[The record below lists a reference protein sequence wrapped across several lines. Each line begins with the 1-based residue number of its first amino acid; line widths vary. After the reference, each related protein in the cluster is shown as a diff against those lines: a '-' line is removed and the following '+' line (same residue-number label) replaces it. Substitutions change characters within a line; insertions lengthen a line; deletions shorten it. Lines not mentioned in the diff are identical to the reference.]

1 MSSDELKAQG
11 NAAFSAGK
19 FVEAA
24 DLFSQAIAVDPGN
37 HVLYSNKSAA
47 LASLSKYDEALEAAE
62 KVVALKPDWP
72 KGYSRL
78 GAAHFGLRAFQA
90 ASDAYSKGL
99 GLDPTNEQLK
109 QGLEDSKA
117 ALARPAPSSGIF
129 TSPEVLGRLATNP
142 TTRAFLGQP
151 DFMQRLQEINR
162 NPQAMSN
169 YLTDN
174 RLQQA
179 LQVGLGLNFGSAEE
193 GSATSTSAHAGF
205 GPEPME
211 EDAAPA
217 SASGAAPPPEASS
230 RPGSAPAPAPQ
241 PEEPEGEDEVAAA
254 RRAALAEKEAGN
266 AAYKARDFDTAIAK
280 YSRAIE
286 LDDSDVSFLSNR
298 AAAYF
303 EQGSYDECIADCD
316 TAIARGRE
324 VRADYKLM
332 ARAMA
337 RKGNA
342 LAKKGELE
350 EAVAVYQKSL
360 TEHRT
365 ADTLKRLNETEKLL
379 KQRVETAYIDL
390 ELSAKAKDE
399 GNEAFKAQKYPEA
412 VKFYTEAL
420 KRGPAS
426 VNEEAYKLYSNRAA
440 CYTKLGAWSEGL
452 KDAEECIRLKPDFS
466 KGYSRKGHL
475 QFFMKEYAKARAT
488 YEEGL
493 THDPHSAEL
502 KEGLIRTIQAINK
515 MTRGEGTDAER
526 KQQQER
532 AMADPE
538 IQAILTDPVMRQVL
552 RDMEEN
558 PAAAQK
564 HLANVQ
570 VAAKFEKLVE
580 AGIVQIR

>member
-1 MSSDELKAQG
+1 AQG

-90 ASDAYSKGL
+90 ASDAYSK
-99 GLDPTNEQLK
+99 
-109 QGLEDSKA
+109 
-117 ALARPAPSSGIF
+117 
-129 TSPEVLGRLATNP
+129 EVLGRLATNP

-151 DFMQRLQEINR
+151 DFMQMLQEINR

-205 GPEPME
+205 GPEPM
-211 EDAAPA
+211 
-217 SASGAAPPPEASS
+217 
-230 RPGSAPAPAPQ
+230 
-241 PEEPEGEDEVAAA
+241 EEPEGEDEVAAA